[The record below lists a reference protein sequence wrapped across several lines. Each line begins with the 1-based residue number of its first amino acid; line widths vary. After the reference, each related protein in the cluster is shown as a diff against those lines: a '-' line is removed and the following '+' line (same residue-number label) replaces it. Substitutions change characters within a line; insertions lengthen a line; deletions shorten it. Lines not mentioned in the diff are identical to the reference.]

1 MFERFT
7 RAAREAV
14 VRANEETRRL
24 GHRDIG
30 TGHLLLAL
38 LDERVGPVA
47 ELLRSAG
54 LDPATVREAVT
65 RRVAGPLFDPEDAAA
80 LQSVGIDLDAVLAR
94 INESFGPEA
103 LGGRLRA
110 RRGGPH
116 MDKAAK
122 HALQRALHAAA
133 TRRDGHIGAE
143 HLLLGLLADD
153 DTTAAAILAAADV
166 DRVRLRADAVALLD
180 RKAA

>member
-7 RAAREAV
+7 TAAREAV
-14 VRANEETRRL
+14 IRANAETRRL

-38 LDERVGPVA
+38 LDERAGPVA
-47 ELLRSAG
+47 EILRSAG
-54 LDPATVREAVT
+54 LAEATVRAEVAK
-65 RRVAGPLFDPEDAAA
+65 RVATPLFDPDDAAA
-80 LQSVGIDLDAVLAR
+80 LQAVGIDLDTVLAR

-122 HALQRALHAAA
+122 HSLQRALHAAA
-133 TRRDGHIGAE
+133 TRRDRSLGAE
-143 HLLLGLLADD
+143 HLLLGLLAD

-166 DRVRLRADAVALLD
+166 DPARLRADVVAALEN
-180 RKAA
+180 KAA

>member
-7 RAAREAV
+7 TAAREAV
-14 VRANEETRRL
+14 VRANAETRRL

-38 LDERVGPVA
+38 LDDRTGPVA

-54 LDPATVREAVT
+54 LDEVTVRAGIT
-65 RRVAGPLFDPEDAAA
+65 KRVSTPLFDPEDAAA
-80 LQSVGIDLDAVLAR
+80 LHAVGIDLDSVLAR

-122 HALQRALHAAA
+122 HALQRALHAAT
-133 TRRDGHIGAE
+133 TRRDKSLGAE

-153 DTTAAAILAAADV
+153 DTTAAAILAEAKV
-166 DRVRLRADAVALLD
+166 DPARLRADVLAALEN
-180 RKAA
+180 KAA

>member
-7 RAAREAV
+7 SAARETV
-14 VRANEETRRL
+14 VRANAVTREL

-38 LDERVGPVA
+38 LDDRAGPVA
-47 ELLRSAG
+47 QILRSAG
-54 LDPATVREAVT
+54 LDAATVREAIVK
-65 RRVAGPLFDPEDAAA
+65 RLARPLFDPEDAAA
-80 LQSVGIDLDAVLAR
+80 LQAVGIDLDTVLAR

-103 LGGRLRA
+103 LGGRMRA

-122 HALQRALHAAA
+122 HALQCALQAAA
-133 TRRDGHIGAE
+133 SRRDRSLGAE

-153 DTTAAAILAAADV
+153 DTTAAAILAAAQIDPA
-166 DRVRLRADAVALLD
+166 RLRTEVMAALD
-180 RKAA
+180 QKAA

>member
-7 RAAREAV
+7 TAARETV
-14 VRANEETRRL
+14 VRANAATREL

-38 LDERVGPVA
+38 LDERAGRVA
-47 ELLRSAG
+47 TILRSAG
-54 LDPATVREAVT
+54 LDPALVRAAVGK
-65 RRVAGPLFDPEDAAA
+65 RVGTPLFDPEDAAA
-80 LQSVGIDLDAVLAR
+80 LQAVGIDLDTVLAR
-94 INESFGPEA
+94 INESFGPDA

-116 MDKAAK
+116 LDKAAK
-122 HALQRALHAAA
+122 HALERALHAAA
-133 TRRDGHIGAE
+133 TRKDRALGTE

-153 DTTAAAILAAADV
+153 DTTAAAVLAAADV
-166 DRVRLRADAVALLD
+166 DRARLRADVLAVLD
-180 RKAA
+180 DRAA

>member
-7 RAAREAV
+7 TAAREV
-14 VRANEETRRL
+14 VIRANAETRRL

-38 LDERVGPVA
+38 LDERAGPVA
-47 ELLRSAG
+47 GILAATG
-54 LDPATVREAVT
+54 LEPAAVRT
-65 RRVAGPLFDPEDAAA
+65 GITKRVAAPLFDPEDAAA
-80 LQSVGIDLDAVLAR
+80 LQAVGIDLDTVLAR

-116 MDKAAK
+116 MDQAAK
-122 HALQRALHAAA
+122 HSLQRALHTAV
-133 TRRDGHIGAE
+133 TRKDRQLGAE

-153 DTTAAAILAAADV
+153 DTAAAEILADAGV
-166 DRVRLRADAVALLD
+166 DRVRLRTDVLARLD
-180 RKAA
+180 QEAA